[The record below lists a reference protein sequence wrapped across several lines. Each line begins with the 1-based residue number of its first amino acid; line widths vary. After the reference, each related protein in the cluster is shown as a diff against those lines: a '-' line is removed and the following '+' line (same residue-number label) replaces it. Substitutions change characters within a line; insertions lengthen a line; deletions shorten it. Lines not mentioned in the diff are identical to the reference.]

1 MTITASSSDA
11 GPPPQARIG
20 TYAGLF
26 FVTSSTLMLEIGL
39 TRIFSV
45 TMWYHFAFV
54 AISVA
59 LFGMTVGAL
68 IVHLLPRRFPPAD
81 VGRQLWLFSLLFGVA
96 VAVCFAIQLAIP
108 FTPEAT
114 LAGVASVVGTCVVIS
129 VPFVFSG
136 IVVCLALTRFPRRV
150 NRLYA
155 VDLGGAGL
163 GCVLLVALFSFLDG
177 PSLVVLVGAVA
188 TAGAIAFAA
197 AHGNGARV
205 ATAAVATAVLA
216 GFAGINGHLYASES
230 PLLKII
236 WTKGARDQD
245 HAYERWNAFSRLTVD
260 GDADDPATTWL
271 GLSIDSTAGTRLSRY
286 SGDPA
291 ESDLLRGQIQN
302 LPHYIRHDADV
313 YVVGVGGGTDV
324 LSALEFDQRSVTGAE
339 INGDIIDITNGLY
352 GDFTG
357 HLDKDPRVDI
367 VNDEARSYL
376 ARTDRRFDLVQISLI
391 DTWAATAAGAF
402 ALSENSLYTTQA
414 WDLFLDHLQT
424 DGILS
429 VTRFYRTTGA
439 DGRPVEPLETYRTI
453 ALASEV
459 LTQRGVGNPRDHVLV
474 YRVPT
479 AYHVDLA
486 TVMVSPDPF
495 SGNDLAELSR
505 RADQLGFTPVLT
517 PAAAADPFMAD
528 LTAPGGPGDAID
540 TVDADISPPTDNRPF
555 FFQMADIGTFLRGDI
570 GRDDLVTRP
579 VLVLGLLAVTVLGL
593 AACCVALPL
602 MLARRTSTIRAER
615 RRVLPFYTYFTG
627 IGLGFLLIEVAQLQ
641 RLSIFLGHP
650 TYGLTVSLFSV
661 LVFSG
666 VGSML
671 TERIV
676 RDDRPRSRL
685 IPLVAL
691 AGVVVASG
699 IATPAVIQAMD
710 GATTPVRIAT
720 AVALLAPL
728 ALVMGMPFAVGM
740 RAAAT
745 VPEAPTA
752 FLWGINGAA
761 SVCASVLGVVIALFF
776 GISTAFWAGGLAYG
790 LALLSM
796 LAVGRAATPPTVDGA
811 REPAAL
817 VHAPLARRARLI
829 ARQPTGGSD
838 IRT

>member
-1 MTITASSSDA
+1 M
-11 GPPPQARIG
+11 G
-20 TYAGLF
+20 TYLGLAL
-26 FVTSSTLMLEIGL
+26 VTLSTLMLEIAL

-68 IVHLLPRRFPPAD
+68 LVHLLPRRFPPAE
-81 VGRQLWLFSLLFGVA
+81 VGRQLWIFALLFGAA

-108 FTPEAT
+108 FTPRAT
-114 LAGVASVVGTCVVIS
+114 LPGVASVVATCVVIS

-155 VDLGGAGL
+155 VDLVGAGL
-163 GCVLLVALFSFLDG
+163 GCVLLVVLFSFLDG
-177 PSLVVLVGAVA
+177 PSLVIMIGAFA
-188 TAGAIAFAA
+188 AAGAIAFAEA
-197 AHGNGARV
+197 DGNRRRL

-216 GFAGINGHLYASES
+216 GFAGINAFQYTNGS
-230 PLLKII
+230 PLLKIV
-236 WTKGARDQD
+236 WAKEQRDPHHD
-245 HAYERWNAFSRLTVD
+245 YERWNAFSRLTVE
-260 GDADDPATTWL
+260 GDADDPATTIL
-271 GLSIDSTAGTRLSRY
+271 GLVIDSTAGTALSRY
-286 SGDPA
+286 SGDP
-291 ESDLLRGQIQN
+291 SDSDRLRNQIQN

-324 LSALEFDQRSVTGAE
+324 LSALEFEQRSVTGAE
-339 INGDIIDITNGLY
+339 INGDIIDITNGVY

-357 HLDKDPRVDI
+357 HLDQDPRVDI

-376 ARTDRRFDLVQISLI
+376 ARTDRRFDLIQISLI

-402 ALSENSLYTTQA
+402 ALSENSLYTTEA
-414 WDLFLDHLQT
+414 WDLFIDRLRG

-429 VTRFYRTTGA
+429 VTRYFRTTDD
-439 DGRPVEPLETYRTI
+439 DGHPVKPLETYRTV

-459 LTQRGVGNPRDHVLV
+459 LARRGLEPRNHILV

-479 AYHVDLA
+479 GYGVDLA
-486 TVMVSPDPF
+486 TVMVSPNPF
-495 SGNDLAELSR
+495 SDDDLAELSS
-505 RADQLGFTPVLT
+505 RADEFGFTAVLT
-517 PAAAADPFMAD
+517 PDAAADPLLEA
-528 LTAPGGPGDAID
+528 LTAPGGPGDAVD
-540 TVDADISPPTDNRPF
+540 QVDADISPPTDNRPF
-555 FFQMADIGTFLRGDI
+555 FFQMADLSTFFNGGI
-570 GRDDLVTRP
+570 GRDDHVTRP

-593 AACCVALPL
+593 AACCVGLPL
-602 MLARRTSTIRAER
+602 VLARRTATIRAER
-615 RRVLPFYTYFTG
+615 RRLLPLYTYFTA

-650 TYGLTVSLFSV
+650 TFGLTISLFSI
-661 LVFSG
+661 LMFSG

-671 TERIV
+671 TERIL
-676 RDDRPRSRL
+676 REERPRSRL
-685 IPLVAL
+685 VPLAAL
-691 AGVVVASG
+691 AA
-699 IATPAVIQAMD
+699 AVIVSGLVTPVVIRAMD

-745 VPEAPTA
+745 VPGAPTA

-776 GISTAFWAGGLAYG
+776 GISTAFWAGALAYG
-790 LALLSM
+790 LALASM
-796 LAVGRAATPPTVDGA
+796 LVLSRDAPPAVPMKRPGPEPSTRVMASRQLSRATLPHHTPVVKSQSD
-811 REPAAL
+811 
-817 VHAPLARRARLI
+817 I
-829 ARQPTGGSD
+829 PTG
-838 IRT
+838 

>member
-1 MTITASSSDA
+1 MGGITSSTA
-11 GPPPQARIG
+11 AEAPQARLG
-20 TYAGLF
+20 TYVGLF
-26 FVTSSTLMLEIGL
+26 LVTLSTLMLEIGL

-68 IVHLLPRRFPPAD
+68 IVHLRPRWFPD
-81 VGRQLWLFSLLFGVA
+81 SGVGRQLWVYTLLFGA
-96 VAVCFAIQLAIP
+96 AIAVCFAIQLAIP
-108 FTPEAT
+108 FTPRAT
-114 LAGVASVVGTCVVIS
+114 IPGIASVVATCGVIS

-155 VDLGGAGL
+155 VDLVGAGL
-163 GCVLLVALFSFLDG
+163 GCVLLVVLFSFLDG
-177 PSLVVLVGAVA
+177 PSLVVLIGGVA
-188 TAGAIAFAA
+188 TAGAIAFAIA
-197 AHGNGARV
+197 DGNVRRV
-205 ATAAVATAVLA
+205 ATAAVATVVLA
-216 GFAGINGHLYASES
+216 GFAGINGRLYATGS

-236 WTKGARDQD
+236 WAKETRDAD

-260 GDADDPATTWL
+260 GDADDPATSLL
-271 GLSIDSTAGTRLSRY
+271 GLVIDSTAGTGLLRY

-291 ESDLLRGQIQN
+291 ESDVLRGEIQN

-313 YVVGVGGGTDV
+313 YVVGVGGGVDV

-339 INGDIIDITNGLY
+339 INGDIIDITNGVY

-357 HLDKDPRVDI
+357 HLDQDPRVDI

-376 ARTDRRFDLVQISLI
+376 ARTERRFDLIQISLI

-414 WDLFLDHLQT
+414 WDLFVDRLQA

-429 VTRFYRTTGA
+429 VTRFYRATDA
-439 DGRPVEPLETYRTI
+439 AGRRVEPLETYRTI
-453 ALASEV
+453 ALTSEV
-459 LTQRGVGNPRDHVLV
+459 LTQRGVNDPRDHVLV
-474 YRVPT
+474 YRAPT
-479 AYHVDLA
+479 PYGVDLA

-495 SGNDLAELSR
+495 SESDVAELSR
-505 RADQLGFTPVLT
+505 RADERGFTPLLT
-517 PAAAADPFMAD
+517 PDTAADPFLAA

-540 TVDADISPPTDNRPF
+540 SVDADISPPSDNRPF
-555 FFQMADIGTFLRGDI
+555 FFQMADFGTFLNGDI

-579 VLVLGLLAVTVLGL
+579 VLVLGLLAMTVLGL
-593 AACCVALPL
+593 AACCVGLPL
-602 MLARRTSTIRAER
+602 LLAGRTSAIRTNR
-615 RRVLPFYTYFTG
+615 RRLLPLYTYFTG

-666 VGSML
+666 LGSML

-676 RDDRPRSRL
+676 RDDRPRTRL
-685 IPLVAL
+685 IPLAALLAAVIVA
-691 AGVVVASG
+691 GF
-699 IATPAVIQAMD
+699 ATPAVLRALD

-728 ALVMGMPFAVGM
+728 ALFMGMPFALGM

-745 VPEAPTA
+745 VPGAPTA

-776 GISTAFWAGGLAYG
+776 GISTAFWAGALAYG
-790 LALLSM
+790 LAFASM
-796 LAVGRAATPPTVDGA
+796 LAVVRVNRPPRQATSQEPRREHVASDRLSVGA
-811 REPAAL
+811 WSDARHPAGAD
-817 VHAPLARRARLI
+817 
-829 ARQPTGGSD
+829 S
-838 IRT
+838 